1 MKLLN
6 FNIIKLTTCLIVGVL
21 IGFYSKISIKTAL
34 FLFLIVFVGFCLC
47 FIFLK
52 QKKRNYLFGVFTFLT
67 FVALG
72 IINTKINDETL
83 HSSHYINLKN
93 NVETYND
100 ISLKVTKRLKPDA
113 YNTKYIAEILN
124 LNKAKS
130 SGQILINLQKDSIAQ
145 SLEID
150 HIYFTNNKLNK
161 VVKPKNPFQFDY
173 NNYLKQRNVYHQIYL
188 SNDEFIELK
197 NTSKSINGYA
207 DTFRN
212 RVNEKL
218 KNYDFKTDVLAIINA
233 LLLGQ
238 RQDIS
243 PEIYNNYVNAGVIH
257 ILAVSGLHVGIIFL
271 ILNWLFKP
279 LHRFKYGNT
288 L

>member
-1 MKLLN
+1 M
-6 FNIIKLTTCLIVGVL
+6 
-21 IGFYSKISIKTAL
+21 
-34 FLFLIVFVGFCLC
+34 IVFVGFCLC

-52 QKKRNYLFGVFTFLT
+52 EKKRNYLFGVFIFLT
-67 FVALG
+67 FIALG

-93 NVETYND
+93 NVETYNY
-100 ISLKVTKRLKPDA
+100 ISFKVTKRLKPDA

-130 SGQILINLQKDSIAQ
+130 SGQILINLQNDSIAH

-150 HIYFTNNKLNK
+150 HIYFTNNKLAE
-161 VVKPKNPFQFDY
+161 VIKPKNPFQFDY

-212 RVNEKL
+212 RVSL
-218 KNYDFKTDVLAIINA
+218 
-233 LLLGQ
+233 
-238 RQDIS
+238 R
-243 PEIYNNYVNAGVIH
+243 
-257 ILAVSGLHVGIIFL
+257 
-271 ILNWLFKP
+271 LFC
-279 LHRFKYGNT
+279 
-288 L
+288 